1 MDRIDVSD
9 DDPGLPRFAVRSWFI
24 DGLSPHAPVP
34 FTHGLPTTPQE
45 FISQLPAAGF
55 SCWVRHTSGLVGF
68 GRAARLTATGAR
80 RFADLD
86 RAWQQIVATSTI
98 DDPVGLPGSG
108 LACFS
113 AVTFSAQSQA
123 TSVID
128 IPRYL
133 LGRRDGRVWLT
144 SIEPLSAGA
153 RTADPVGNGD
163 GSDDGEL
170 VLAPTP
176 IRRPVGATRKPGHTT
191 GADYLDI
198 VAQAS
203 ALMREQT
210 GAQALKKVVL
220 ARDELIETPDE
231 IDVRALL
238 AALNTAYPGCWT
250 FDVAGL
256 IGATPE
262 LLVGVEDGRVT
273 TRVLAGTYRVEDD
286 PRAELAAAREL
297 LGKAKDQEEH
307 RYAIESIVAPLTRL
321 TDQLH
326 VDEEPHLLQ
335 LANVIH
341 LASDAH
347 GTLTARDG
355 RVPTALAVAEAVHPT
370 AAIGGVPTPLA
381 AATIAEYERTDR
393 GRFSGPVGWMDA
405 AGNGQFGIALRC
417 GQFEARNRIRL
428 FAGAGIMPDSD
439 PLTELVETGAKF
451 APMRTALGIDPQAAI
466 AEERAAAM
474 PTDAAPTAAEREG
487 SHA

>member
-45 FISQLPAAGF
+45 FISQLPASGF

-86 RAWQQIVATSTI
+86 RAWQQIVATSDI

-108 LACFS
+108 LMCFS
-113 AVTFSAQSQA
+113 AVTFSSQSQA

-144 SIEPLSAGA
+144 SIEPLGTRSPDAGDS
-153 RTADPVGNGD
+153 TDPAGEP
-163 GSDDGEL
+163 EL

-210 GAQALKKVVL
+210 GAQALKKIVL

-307 RYAIESIVAPLTRL
+307 RYAIESIVAPLARL

-326 VDEEPHLLQ
+326 VDAEPHLLQ

-347 GTLTARDG
+347 GTLTVRDG
-355 RVPTALAVAEAVHPT
+355 RVPSALAVAEAVHPT

-381 AATIAEYERTDR
+381 AETIAEYEHTDR

-417 GQFEARNRIRL
+417 GQFEDRNRIRL

-474 PTDAAPTAAEREG
+474 PTDAAPTAAVQED